1 MKKLYMPLWLTYAVL
16 CILCWGVWAFL
27 SKLVAGEMTPMQIQ
41 VLFTVG
47 IFPVVLIA
55 LVHLRWKLETDF
67 QGATYGILNGVFTG
81 LGLLAYFAALAREKA
96 SIVSPITGLF
106 PLLTVV
112 LAFIL
117 LRERMNR
124 VQIAGVALALTS
136 IFIFSR

>member
-1 MKKLYMPLWLTYAVL
+1 MPLWLSYAVL

-27 SKLVAGEMTPMQIQ
+27 SKVVAGEMTPMQIQ
-41 VLFTVG
+41 VLFTIG
-47 IFPVVLIA
+47 YFPVVVIA
-55 LVHLRWKLETDF
+55 LAHLRWKVDTDF
-67 QGATYGILNGVFTG
+67 LGATYGISNGVFTG
-81 LGLLAYFAALAREKA
+81 LGLLAYFAALARGKA

-124 VQIAGVALALTS
+124 VQMAGVVLALTS
-136 IFIFSR
+136 IFILSR

>member
-1 MKKLYMPLWLTYAVL
+1 MPLWLSYAVL

-27 SKLVAGEMTPMQIQ
+27 SKLVADEMTPMQIQ
-41 VLFTVG
+41 VLFTIG

-55 LVHLRWKLETDF
+55 LAHLRWKVDTDF
-67 QGATYGILNGVFTG
+67 LGASYGILNGVFTG

-96 SIVSPITGLF
+96 SIVSPITALF

-124 VQIAGVALALTS
+124 VQMAGVVLALTS

>member
-1 MKKLYMPLWLTYAVL
+1 MPLWLTYAVL

-27 SKLVAGEMTPMQIQ
+27 SKLVADEMTPMQTQ
-41 VLFTVG
+41 VLFTIG

-55 LVHLRWKLETDF
+55 LVHLRWKVDTDF

-81 LGLLAYFAALAREKA
+81 LGLLAYFAALARGKA
-96 SIVSPITGLF
+96 SIVSPVTGLF

-124 VQIAGVALALTS
+124 VQMAGVTFALTS
-136 IFIFSR
+136 IFILSR